1 PYSYSAS
8 APGPAYTT
16 SDKTRTGKSP
26 HLSPPTSQSPPDTRT
41 TSSSAPRTLF
51 PSHPSHRKLAASAS
65 ASSLSAREPPPPRPP
80 LPLPLSSPLQ
90 SPPPQSLLFSLLP
103 CSALL
108 CELCALCV
116 LCGEPSFPLSLF
128 PSFLASLCALCVPT
142 SVTSVLPSF
151 FSSSSLLL
159 LFFFS
164 PSSLLLLFFFSPSS
178 LLLLSCFSPSSLL
191 TSNLYLLISA
201 SPSQCL
207 RIIVFIAPRAFLTRV
222 AHPPPNSN
230 FKKASAAFSNSLPYR
245 YHQGFST
252 SFSQST
258 STYFT
263 FTISSN

>member
-1 PYSYSAS
+1 MTLFALLTTENLQLKTPNTSPYSYSAS

-128 PSFLASLCALCVPT
+128 PSFPLSLPLSVPSVFRPLLPLCNRP
-142 SVTSVLPSF
+142 F
-151 FSSSSLLL
+151 SLLL
-159 LFFFS
+159 
-164 PSSLLLLFFFSPSS
+164 
-178 LLLLSCFSPSSLL
+178 
-191 TSNLYLLISA
+191 
-201 SPSQCL
+201 
-207 RIIVFIAPRAFLTRV
+207 
-222 AHPPPNSN
+222 
-230 FKKASAAFSNSLPYR
+230 
-245 YHQGFST
+245 
-252 SFSQST
+252 
-258 STYFT
+258 
-263 FTISSN
+263 